1 MRPERRKALND
12 ALEGAI
18 RDGASVRLGAEMCR
32 ELHAYLA
39 ELERK
44 VSLIDDPA
52 AFFRDAVDGL
62 RQAAEHAKKGKPQ

>member
-1 MRPERRKALND
+1 MKAERRKALGD

-18 RDGASVRLGAEMCR
+18 RDGTSVRLGTEMCR

-44 VSLIDDPA
+44 ASLIDDPA
-52 AFFRDAVDGL
+52 KFFRDAVDGL
-62 RQAAEHAKKGKPQ
+62 RQAAEHAKGKPQ